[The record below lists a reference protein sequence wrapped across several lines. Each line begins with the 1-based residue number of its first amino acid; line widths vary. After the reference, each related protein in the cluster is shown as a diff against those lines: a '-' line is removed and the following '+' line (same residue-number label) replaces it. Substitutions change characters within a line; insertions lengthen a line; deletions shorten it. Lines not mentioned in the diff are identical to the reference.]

1 MSNRGR
7 VGGPAR
13 TIETDS
19 VRAKA
24 LAAVAT
30 GATLLLLDLLWLGVI
45 AAGLYEGWL
54 GPLKRPTVFWPAAGM
69 FYALYIGATV
79 AWAVLGAE
87 RPSAA
92 ARRGAL
98 LGLVA
103 YGTYELT
110 NWAILRGWPAL
121 MVPIDICWGVV
132 LTSAASLV
140 GKLVHDQARG
150 GAGA

>member
-1 MSNRGR
+1 M
-7 VGGPAR
+7 
-13 TIETDS
+13 
-19 VRAKA
+19 RAKV

-45 AAGLYEGWL
+45 AAGLYEAWL
-54 GPLKRPTVFWPAAGM
+54 GPLKSPTVFWPAAAL

-79 AWAVLGAE
+79 TWAVLGAE
-87 RPSAA
+87 RPAAA

-121 MVPIDICWGVV
+121 LVPIDIGWGVV

-140 GKLVHDQARG
+140 GKLVHDRARG
-150 GAGA
+150 GAGV